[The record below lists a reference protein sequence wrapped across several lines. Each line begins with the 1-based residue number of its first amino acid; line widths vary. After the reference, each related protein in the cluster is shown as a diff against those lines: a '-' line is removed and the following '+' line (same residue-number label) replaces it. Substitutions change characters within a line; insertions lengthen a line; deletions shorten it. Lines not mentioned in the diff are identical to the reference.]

1 MKGIRLIYVLVLSL
15 VFYGV
20 ASAIEA
26 TDELIVHDV
35 NSVVHTDEGQEAP
48 QHLDDGADHCTH
60 CCHAHVS
67 NLQAASSNLSLAPS
81 TQRFLAVTR
90 NIENLILGPPTPPPD
105 A

>member
-1 MKGIRLIYVLVLSL
+1 MKGIRLIYVLTLSL
-15 VFYGV
+15 LFYGV

-26 TDELIVHDV
+26 TDALMVHDM
-35 NSVVHTDEGQEAP
+35 NSIAHTDDGQTAT

-67 NLQAASSNLSLAPS
+67 NLHASSANSGHALS
-81 TQRFLAVTR
+81 TQQFLAIPLHID
-90 NIENLILGPPTPPPD
+90 NPILGPPTPPPD